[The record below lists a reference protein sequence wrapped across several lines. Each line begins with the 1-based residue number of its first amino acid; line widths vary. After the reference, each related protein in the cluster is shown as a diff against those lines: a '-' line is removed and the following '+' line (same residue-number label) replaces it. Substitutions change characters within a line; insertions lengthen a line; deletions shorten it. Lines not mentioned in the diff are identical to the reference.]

1 MTVKINPQRLLRTA
15 EPALKRTVERL
26 GTAIQAGFDDP
37 SYAWPGVTKRRSGE
51 LAGTTRNVI
60 DLGSLKGSQTAPVKV
75 GRGHYRISWESDHAA
90 AVFPRAR
97 CSRSGA
103 AASQPATCPLNVLRE
118 FDFAKAFA
126 QEWR

>member
-26 GTAIQAGFDDP
+26 GTAIQAGFNDP

-75 GRGHYRISWESDHAA
+75 GRGHYRISWEGDHAA
-90 AVFPRAR
+90 AVFLGAVFKKRRGSLPAR
-97 CSRSGA
+97 NV
-103 AASQPATCPLNVLRE
+103 PLNVLRE
-118 FDFAKAFA
+118 FNFAKAFA